1 MQKITYGVHDTA
13 LGGVVIGLTEQ
24 GLCWLG
30 FMTSVDEGAY
40 KGNGLTRFFS
50 YFKGAELIE
59 DQPTTFKKLS
69 VILEAWKRDN
79 LREVALDIKGTDF
92 QKAVWNSLLNIP
104 RGKVVSYGDVAN
116 NIGRPKAHRAVGT
129 AVGEN
134 PVSLII
140 PCHRVVQKSGAL
152 GNYGWGIDLK
162 KRLLEIEG
170 AL

>member
-13 LGGVVIGLTEQ
+13 LGGVVIGQTEQ

-79 LREVALDIKGTDF
+79 LREVVLDIKGTDF

-116 NIGRPKAHRAVGT
+116 DIGRPKAHRAVGT